1 MAGTTKRPSRASE
14 GRTMIKIWG
23 RNTSV
28 NVQKVMW
35 AVGELEL
42 PHERIDVGG
51 AFGKNK
57 EPAYLAMNPNG
68 LVPTPEEDD
77 GFLLWES
84 NSIVRS
90 LAAKYG
96 AGKLEPADMHSRAR
110 ASSWMDWQL
119 TVAHPPLT
127 PVFWGLI
134 RTPPE
139 KRDHAAIEAGKVKC
153 IAAMKILD
161 AQLAK
166 TAFVAGDTLS
176 MADIPLALMAYPF
189 RLPLP
194 PPGAGAAGARPSR
207 ALVRRHRAA
216 PRVQATRAGDSVR
229 VRAVRAFDGYN
240 ASPRRSFGTSPTRP
254 AASRMNRCFSAGRRS
269 TRPRPTSRTRRNT
282 SDWLENSRLSPSVAI
297 PMAMVSKRRQR

>member
-14 GRTMIKIWG
+14 GRAMIKIWG

-68 LVPTPEEDD
+68 LVPTLEED

-84 NSIVRS
+84 NSIVRY

-96 AGKLEPADMHSRAR
+96 AGKLEPADAHSRAR
-110 ASSWMDWQL
+110 QQLDGLAAHGRASAAHAGVL
-119 TVAHPPLT
+119 GAHP
-127 PVFWGLI
+127 
-134 RTPPE
+134 
-139 KRDHAAIEAGKVKC
+139 HAAGEARSRGDRGRQGQVHRGDDDSRR
-153 IAAMKILD
+153 AAGQD
-161 AQLAK
+161 RVRRRRHA
-166 TAFVAGDTLS
+166 VHGRHS
-176 MADIPLALMAYPF
+176 GRADG
-189 RLPLP
+189 LPLP
-194 PPGAGAAGARPSR
+194 PLGAGAAGARPSR
-207 ALVRRHRAA
+207 ALVFRHRAA
-216 PRVQATRAGDSVR
+216 PRVQATRAGDPVR
-229 VRAVRAFDGYN
+229 VRAARKCGGYN
-240 ASPRRSFGTSPTRP
+240 ASPRRSFGTSPTSP
-254 AASRMNRCFSAGRRS
+254 AASRMKRCFSAGRRS
-269 TRPRPTSRTRRNT
+269 TRPRPTSRRRRST

-297 PMAMVSKRRQR
+297 PMAIVSNRRQR